1 MKRRSRPLKPARRR
15 CDERSRR
22 DLLPPGYGGPPA
34 FPTRPVDLPPPC
46 GAGGH
51 VHCGVPR
58 ALGDRLA
65 AQGAVGGRGAGAQPG
80 GRSLAAAAAGSG
92 LLVQLVPE
100 LPARTFRLPRRHAD
114 RHPVRL
120 GNGDQPR
127 VPRHHLPGIRD
138 LAADPTA
145 GVGAS
150 ADHLLA
156 DAGALARLRNLPRR
170 NLHHHAQRDR
180 RRALDRSALLSGG
193 ALDGVEQLGHL
204 PAHHPAWRAALDRGW
219 LRGRHR
225 HHLERG
231 GGSGDDLGWRWRD
244 PIERRR
250 WPGVLHLELLHR
262 LLLSAHRGRHDQHR
276 HRRVHLERD
285 HPQARLNGHPLAE
298 DTMSEAA
305 SGEGSVLRAGI
316 TAGEIEVSHVSK
328 GYGDARF
335 HTEVVRDCSFTVE
348 RNKLTVMIGPSG
360 CGKSTLIRLLAGFE
374 KPSSGTIA
382 INGQPVTGPRRDRL
396 VLFQESALFPWMN
409 TWDNILYGPRARG
422 ETTKQTLEL
431 AEFLLN
437 KVGLAQFRRKYPTQL
452 SGGMQRRAELARAMI
467 NNPAVMILD
476 EPFRGLDA
484 MTKVL
489 MWEYYAALFE
499 ETRRTNFFVTTD
511 IDEAIFLADRLL
523 IMSNMPTR
531 VRAVLEIDL
540 PRPRTQLDLV
550 ENDRANE
557 IKMQAL
563 SILHEEAMKSFSR
576 GSKAAA
582 DFVDAYSKRVSRT

>member
-1 MKRRSRPLKPARRR
+1 
-15 CDERSRR
+15 
-22 DLLPPGYGGPPA
+22 
-34 FPTRPVDLPPPC
+34 
-46 GAGGH
+46 
-51 VHCGVPR
+51 
-58 ALGDRLA
+58 
-65 AQGAVGGRGAGAQPG
+65 
-80 GRSLAAAAAGSG
+80 
-92 LLVQLVPE
+92 
-100 LPARTFRLPRRHAD
+100 
-114 RHPVRL
+114 
-120 GNGDQPR
+120 
-127 VPRHHLPGIRD
+127 
-138 LAADPTA
+138 
-145 GVGAS
+145 
-150 ADHLLA
+150 
-156 DAGALARLRNLPRR
+156 
-170 NLHHHAQRDR
+170 
-180 RRALDRSALLSGG
+180 
-193 ALDGVEQLGHL
+193 
-204 PAHHPAWRAALDRGW
+204 
-219 LRGRHR
+219 
-225 HHLERG
+225 
-231 GGSGDDLGWRWRD
+231 
-244 PIERRR
+244 
-250 WPGVLHLELLHR
+250 
-262 LLLSAHRGRHDQHR
+262 
-276 HRRVHLERD
+276 
-285 HPQARLNGHPLAE
+285 
-298 DTMSEAA
+298 MSEAA